1 MSYEVKDTHHNIII
15 NLTTNDDVIGNLEL
29 HTYVNGS
36 NNIYRTYPYQNG
48 KFTITMGDY
57 TVGDIITKF
66 EVSQTGDPHLWE
78 THEGVQVLINGANM
92 NIPITPSTGDNA
104 TFDYD
109 FTNTGLYDIQ
119 CVYVGNGSNQVAKTE
134 KKSFIITQE
143 SSSQQPSSPHAQS
156 RGYTLDFVKKTTP
169 KLKYN
174 DGTVIEMVLKKD
186 GVPAKDR
193 VVQCVEGDRDID
205 DHGTRT
211 TNSKGIVRLLNNK
224 VTAGTWDFGAFYYD
238 EVKRK
243 TIKKYRKVTIEK
255 LTATMTDNFVADK
268 NGHDT
273 NFIKGS
279 KYVVTL
285 KLGKKLLTNQPI
297 DMFVNGKKIPLK
309 TDKNGTVA
317 YGFKTKDTFK
327 IKTVYKGTKNIG
339 SVELTRSITISE

>member
-66 EVSQTGDPHLWE
+66 EISQTGDPRLWQ
-78 THEGVQVLINGANM
+78 THEGVQILLNGANI
-92 NIPITPSTGDNA
+92 NVPLQDNDTTA
-104 TFDYD
+104 SFTYD
-109 FTNTGLYDIQ
+109 FTKTGTYDLQ

-134 KKSFIITQE
+134 KKNFIITQQ
-143 SSSQQPSSPHAQS
+143 SSSQQQGSPHAQS

-169 KLKYN
+169 KMKYD

-193 VVQCVEGDRDID
+193 VVQCVEGDRNID
-205 DHGTRT
+205 NHGTRT
-211 TNSKGIVRLLNNK
+211 TNSKGIVKLLNHN

-238 EVKRK
+238 EVKRR
-243 TIKKYRKVTIEK
+243 TISQYRKVVIEK
-255 LTATMTDNFVADK
+255 LKATMSDNFVADK

-273 NFIKGS
+273 NFVKGS

-285 KLGKKLLTNQPI
+285 KLGKKVLANQPV
-297 DMFVNGKKIPLK
+297 DMFVNGKKTPLK

-317 YGFKTKDTFK
+317 YAFKTKNTFK
-327 IKTVYKGTKNIG
+327 IKTVYKGTKNID
-339 SVELTRSITISE
+339 SVELSRSITISE